1 MSASRSSRY
10 LCGYSRTQRDEV
22 QQGLET
28 GGRGDGDLH
37 RAARGYMRVSS
48 VDQNLDRQSLAIGGC
63 DKVFSDKA
71 SGKGVD
77 GRQGLREALNFREGD
92 LFVVASMDRSALL
105 E

>member
-1 MSASRSSRY
+1 MTY
-10 LCGYSRTQRDEV
+10 TGQRV
-22 QQGLET
+22 
-28 GGRGDGDLH
+28 
-37 RAARGYMRVSS
+37 GYMRVSS

-63 DKVFSDKA
+63 DKIFSDKA

-77 GRQGLREALNFREGD
+77 GRQGLREALNYLREGD